1 MMAFLRAHGLDA
13 GPLQRPLLAG
23 AIAGLAATVP
33 AGAVFVALGSFAA
46 ADTVLRLPR
55 PAAAAVLVAAFT
67 ASGALY
73 GLLLQ
78 RAANDRRGGFLFGM
92 VFAFILWMAAPVV
105 VLPLLGGRMMA
116 AGLAAAGFFAAFL
129 VWGAALGALFPLVHR
144 PLHARLENSRD
155 GRRTGAFGAISPLR
169 LLRRAPR
176 G

>member
-23 AIAGLAATVP
+23 AITGLVATVP

-46 ADTVLRLPR
+46 TDAVLRLPR

-73 GLLLQ
+73 GLVLQ

-92 VFAFILWMAAPVV
+92 VFAFVLWMAAPVV

-116 AGLAAAGFFAAFL
+116 AGLAAAGFFAGFL
-129 VWGAALGALFPLVHR
+129 VWGAALGALFPIVHR
-144 PLHARLENSRD
+144 PLHVRLESGRD
-155 GRRTGAFGAISPLR
+155 GRHAGAFGAVSPLR
-169 LLRRAPR
+169 LLRRPPR
-176 G
+176 R